1 MLHSTGSIAGSG
13 PQVVALTIGGTGESF
28 YKPYNV
34 TLDFTDMNV
43 YIARG
48 KAG

>member
-1 MLHSTGSIAGSG
+1 MLGHFSH
-13 PQVVALTIGGTGESF
+13 SF

-34 TLDFTDMNV
+34 TFDFTDMNL

-48 KAG
+48 KAV

>member
-1 MLHSTGSIAGSG
+1 MPAHFAHC
-13 PQVVALTIGGTGESF
+13 F
-28 YKPYNV
+28 YKPYNI
-34 TLDFTDMNV
+34 TLDFADMNL